1 MEHLIGIVV
10 AEAVAAVVGALVLA
24 LVRWLFAGLSAS

>member
-24 LVRWLFAGLSAS
+24 LVRRLFAVLSAS